1 MLTWLRPYL
10 KRLIDIACESLKAKR
25 ARDIEQL
32 YSWPY
37 EDFTVEELLEKLPGP
52 TVEEVDEPMDAVDS
66 SKDAPADSPLGERAE
81 SSNQNA
87 SNVPMETDAPEG
99 SPQGVGSGVKV
110 EQAEGSLQGEVSGI
124 WGKQKNVVDP
134 KAYKASV
141 TASSSAEANNEK
153 AFENL

>member
-110 EQAEGSLQGEVSGI
+110 EQAEGSLQGEVSGDQMCT
-124 WGKQKNVVDP
+124 G
-134 KAYKASV
+134 
-141 TASSSAEANNEK
+141 
-153 AFENL
+153 